1 MGGHKDG
8 LTASC
13 RHFEERKDYRG
24 GHWIQ
29 CRMGTRAFAT
39 AWERNQ
45 YYEQI
50 CCRCGSGC
58 ELLNIRDRMKRGADP
73 SHE

>member
-1 MGGHKDG
+1 MKRLTRHKDG

-13 RHFEERKDYRG
+13 PHFQARKDYMG

-29 CRMGTRAFAT
+29 CRMGTKGFRD

-45 YYEQI
+45 YYKTI
-50 CCRCGSGC
+50 CCQCGKGC
-58 ELLNIRDRMKRGADP
+58 ELIDIRKVRGP
-73 SHE
+73 KK

>member
-13 RHFEERKDYRG
+13 RHFEVRKDYRS

-29 CRMGTRAFAT
+29 CRMGTRAFES

-45 YYEQI
+45 YYRSI
-50 CCRCGSGC
+50 CCQGGRGC
-58 ELLNIRDRMKRGADP
+58 ELMNIRDRMRGDDP
-73 SHE
+73 RHE